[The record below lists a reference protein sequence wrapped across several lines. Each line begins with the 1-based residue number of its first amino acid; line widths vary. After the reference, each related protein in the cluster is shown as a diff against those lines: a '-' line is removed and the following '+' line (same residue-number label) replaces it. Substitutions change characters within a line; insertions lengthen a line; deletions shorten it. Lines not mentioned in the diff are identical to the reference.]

1 MDDHEERRE
10 QRLIAMFA
18 LRQLC
23 ATGISFRQAEEVIE
37 DGLPDPV
44 LQDALEALKERGEL
58 EHMMEWIWFPIKR

>member
-18 LRQLC
+18 LRQLR
-23 ATGISFRQAEEVIE
+23 ATGISFREAEEVIE
-37 DGLPDPV
+37 DGHPDHV
-44 LQDALEALKERGEL
+44 LQDAMEALKERGEL